1 MTESE
6 QSVYEMVGGD
16 ATFRHLVDAFYRRV
30 AADEVLRPMFPAD
43 LEPGKHWQYLFL
55 AQFFGGPARYIEERG
70 HPRLRMRHAP
80 FIIDQQGRDHWF
92 AHMSAAIDE
101 VAIQEPA
108 RTIMRDYFERGATFM
123 INADSRAPN
132 LMQWQKSA
140 KDEPK

>member
-16 ATFRHLVDAFYRRV
+16 TTFQRLVDAFYRRV
-30 AADEVLRPMFPAD
+30 AADEVLRPKFPAD

-55 AQFFGGPARYIEERG
+55 AQFFGGPARYIEQRG
-70 HPRLRMRHAP
+70 HPRLRLRHAP

-92 AHMSAAIDE
+92 AHMCAAIDE
-101 VAIQEPA
+101 VGIQEPA
-108 RTIMRDYFERGATFM
+108 RSIMREYFERGSTFM
-123 INADSRAPN
+123 INADSGAPN
-132 LMQWQKSA
+132 LMQWQKPT

>member
-16 ATFRHLVDAFYRRV
+16 TTFQRLVDAFYRRV
-30 AADEVLRPMFPAD
+30 EADEVLRPMFPAD

-55 AQFFGGPARYIEERG
+55 AQFFGGPTRYIEDRG

-80 FIIDQQGRDHWF
+80 FVIDQQGRDHWF
-92 AHMSAAIDE
+92 AHMCAAIDE
-101 VAIQEPA
+101 VGIQEPA
-108 RTIMRDYFERGATFM
+108 RSIMREYFERGSTFM
-123 INADSRAPN
+123 INAESGASN
-132 LMQWQKSA
+132 LMQWQKPT